1 MEPSPSDGLGRLL
14 LERKKLL
21 LSKRAAKLKKVT
33 NSHSD
38 TTLPV
43 APIQPADEE
52 TKRTKRSNRSKKL
65 AKRESVRRKRD
76 LEDVVTRSGIIYLG
90 HIPHGF
96 FEQEMR
102 HYFSQFGRVQS
113 VRLSRSHR
121 TGRSR
126 GYAFVK
132 FRCDEVAKV
141 AAETMN
147 NYLMYNRLVKCQVVS
162 GHRNMFRRGKHWR
175 SQREREDVMK
185 QRYDKLHSVS
195 SMQKYRKRIRNV
207 VAKEN
212 KLKNKLRE
220 RGYCFDYPSV
230 TELVESKSLD
240 VIPSHK
246 KFYNPESDRSDTECE
261 M

>member
-21 LSKRAAKLKKVT
+21 LSKKTAKLQKIT
-33 NSHSD
+33 NFQSD
-38 TTLPV
+38 TAHSIVPT
-43 APIQPADEE
+43 QSTNEE
-52 TKRTKRSNRSKKL
+52 TKKTKRSNRTKKL
-65 AKRESVRRKRD
+65 AKRESMLRKRE
-76 LEDVVTRSGIIYLG
+76 LEDVVTKSGIIYLG

-96 FEQEMR
+96 YEQEMR

-113 VRLSRSHR
+113 VRLSRSRR

-147 NYLMYNRLVKCQVVS
+147 NYLMYNRLMKCQVVS
-162 GHRNMFRRGKHWR
+162 GHKNMFKRSKHWK
-175 SQREREDVMK
+175 SQREREEVMK
-185 QRYDKLHSVS
+185 QRYDKLQVVS
-195 SMQKYRKRIRNV
+195 SMQEYRKRIHNV
-207 VAKEN
+207 VRKEN

-230 TELVESKSLD
+230 SELVESKSLD

-246 KFYNPESDRSDTECE
+246 KFYNPDSDRSDTECE